1 MPVMPFESTRRA
13 RCATTQSGCTSTYE
27 DEAQDRGV
35 LLITFTFCAA
45 PIARIL
51 AGFWRDP
58 HDLSQTPSFAFINAK
73 PAFRSSRRVHL
84 LPQTHGAR
92 CRLLRVGRGNISA
105 CGQAIGCSAD
115 ECPHV
120 PNLHRYG
127 SPSTRCWQLRS
138 VRTGGNREPEALPAS
153 ANRRLRE
160 AIVKVGPA
168 LAVPSEPAGTEQPR
182 LGPTLGTLAGSMP
195 VEVLWLA
202 VAFVAIFERLDG

>member
-1 MPVMPFESTRRA
+1 MRNQPSGLPDASTCSHRPTA
-13 RCATTQSGCTSTYE
+13 LGADCCAWVEGIY
-27 DEAQDRGV
+27 
-35 LLITFTFCAA
+35 
-45 PIARIL
+45 
-51 AGFWRDP
+51 
-58 HDLSQTPSFAFINAK
+58 
-73 PAFRSSRRVHL
+73 
-84 LPQTHGAR
+84 
-92 CRLLRVGRGNISA
+92 SA